1 MFPTS
6 QRLWFITGCDKG
18 LGYAIAEAALE
29 KGDRVV
35 ATVFAADGKSA
46 LSEQFGTRCLSR
58 HLDVTDSKAVHEAV
72 QQAEEEFGGIDVV
85 VNNAGYGLVGAA
97 EEIDSHEY
105 RPMFEVNFFGLVE
118 VTRAALAGM
127 RRRRRGHIINL
138 SSLVGFVGAPGF
150 AFYSAS
156 KFAVEGFSES
166 LAKEVGPL
174 GIKVTMIEPGG
185 FRSDFAGGSL
195 ARSQTMIEDYA
206 STSGATRDYLSTR
219 HGTQPGDPALLGA
232 VLTRLV
238 DIEDPP
244 LRLPLGRDALE
255 QVSDKANFVRAELD
269 KWSELSLSTN
279 FVAPDA
285 SSESTA

>member
-1 MFPTS
+1 MSPTL

-18 LGYAIAEAALE
+18 LGYAIAEAALR

-46 LSEQFGTRCLSR
+46 LSEQFGARCLSR

-72 QQAEEEFGGIDVV
+72 RQAEEEFGGIDVV

-97 EEIDSHEY
+97 EEIDAHEY

-127 RRRRRGHIINL
+127 RSRRRGHIINL
-138 SSLVGFVGAPGF
+138 SSLAGFVGGPGF

-195 ARSQTMIEDYA
+195 ARAQTMIDDYA
-206 STSGATRDYLSTR
+206 ATSGATRDYLSIR
-219 HGTQPGDPALLGA
+219 HGTQPGDPALLGN
-232 VLTRLV
+232 VLASIV
-238 DIEDPP
+238 DMADPP
-244 LRLPLGRDALE
+244 LRLPLGRDALG
-255 QVSDKANFVRAELD
+255 QVLDKANLVRGEID
-269 KWSELSLSTN
+269 RWSEISLSTD
-279 FVAPDA
+279 FVAR
-285 SSESTA
+285 TAPAGSAT